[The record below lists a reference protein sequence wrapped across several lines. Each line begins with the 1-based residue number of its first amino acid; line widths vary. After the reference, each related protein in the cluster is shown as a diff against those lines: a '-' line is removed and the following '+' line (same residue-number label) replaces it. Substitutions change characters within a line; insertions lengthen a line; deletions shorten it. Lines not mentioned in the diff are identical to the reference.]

1 MLKNTPACKLTSGSR
16 RLNQPYISKGIPF
29 GFLEDAVHYRN
40 FYLPPPV
47 GRDPGRS
54 SFSKT
59 GTGILTV
66 HLQLLRSKTIPRHTV
81 NRYFVYVGN
90 HHDQDQRN
98 TT

>member
-29 GFLEDAVHYRN
+29 GFLEDAVHCRN

-47 GRDPGRS
+47 GRDLGRS

-66 HLQLLRSKTIPRHTV
+66 HLQLLRSKEIPRHTGI
-81 NRYFVYVGN
+81 RYFVYVG